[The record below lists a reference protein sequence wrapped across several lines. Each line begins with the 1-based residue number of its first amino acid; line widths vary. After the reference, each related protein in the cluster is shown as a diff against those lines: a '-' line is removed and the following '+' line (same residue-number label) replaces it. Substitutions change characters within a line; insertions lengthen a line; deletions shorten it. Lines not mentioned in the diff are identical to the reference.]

1 MGTEEIERTPGQ
13 NYNCQVGYV
22 ISYLIFPGWYPMFSQ
37 IIGLFQ
43 FGAKEFHRI
52 LSK

>member
-1 MGTEEIERTPGQ
+1 
-13 NYNCQVGYV
+13 
-22 ISYLIFPGWYPMFSQ
+22 MFSQ

-52 LSK
+52 LSKWKVLNSQNELEWKKL